1 LTELTWLA
9 NPSDLPA
16 TTTASPQTFINRVFT
31 STALNAH
38 TLHLSREVP
47 IYGLS
52 ERLRM
57 LSVAV
62 FGSLRLAQFRP
73 AVEHEHRECEI
84 DSALIF
90 RIGGIEDS
98 GESRCT
104 IKTAPKS
111 YDKLP

>member
-1 LTELTWLA
+1 MVGQSIGLTRNHYRFPTNLHQ
-9 NPSDLPA
+9 PCIYIYGPY
-16 TTTASPQTFINRVFT
+16 
-31 STALNAH
+31 AH